1 MFRNHPVQALF
12 TSCLYKDVRTPY
24 KTSLFKGGGHKRDTH
39 ATVYLYQKEDTPS
52 HQIQKAIGL
61 RDALL
66 GFWKFLEEYVHG

>member
-1 MFRNHPVQALF
+1 MYKLFSQAVC
-12 TSCLYKDVRTPY
+12 TRTLGHHI
-24 KTSLFKGGGHKRDTH
+24 KQASSKGGHKRDTH